1 MKSAG
6 VLLTFGIVLALALL
20 PAVAGSAPKKCEGR
34 SPTNVGGDGNNRI
47 RGTEGPDTIDAGA
60 GDDTIRGLGGDDRV
74 CGGEG
79 NDTVYG
85 GEGDDAIRGGEDFD
99 TLVGD
104 AGDDAIEPEAGH
116 DIADGGPGSDTVVYR
131 HERAGVIVNLAANTT
146 RLSAGRDSLPS
157 IENVIGS
164 RFTDILAG
172 DKGANVLRGG
182 GGVDELSG
190 GGGKD
195 TLVQ

>member
-6 VLLTFGIVLALALL
+6 VLLTIGIVLALALL

-34 SPTNVGGDGNNRI
+34 SATIAGGDGNNRI
-47 RGTEGPDTIDAGA
+47 RGTEGPDVIDAG
-60 GDDTIRGLGGDDRV
+60 GGNDTIRGLGGDDRV

-116 DIADGGPGSDTVVYR
+116 DIADGGPGSDTVVYKR
-131 HERAGVIVNLAANTT
+131 ERVGVIVNLAAKKFDEKTLELTDQTT
-146 RLSAGRDSLPS
+146 MDMIKLQLDAFEKFIRK
-157 IENVIGS
+157 V
-164 RFTDILAG
+164 
-172 DKGANVLRGG
+172 
-182 GGVDELSG
+182 SG
-190 GGGKD
+190 K
-195 TLVQ
+195 